1 MDWFLRG
8 EDAFEKAR
16 LLAEERESGAGPFRF
31 FLKPGTSALVTFVD
45 NAGIGLLEHNMKING
60 RWGNFYTCLRDF
72 SECPLCESG
81 DKPYYV
87 MIWTIIDHSK
97 YVSERTGKEY
107 KNTKKLL
114 VAKQSVITK
123 IRRRLSSKELNGDLT
138 FATFSFSRDKREECA
153 TGEDIEFV
161 RRCTRD
167 ELLRMKPEGISVDE
181 WLTPFDYRTLFKP
194 KSVEELRRIA
204 GLGNPIGYEPGSKK
218 TFGASVDA
226 DTGLEA
232 LL

>member
-16 LLAEERESGAGPFRF
+16 LLAEERETVGGPFRF
-31 FLKPGTSALVTFVD
+31 FLKPGTSAMVTFVD
-45 NAGIGLLEHNMKING
+45 SMGIGLLEHNLKVGG

-81 DKPYYV
+81 DRPYYV
-87 MIWTIIDHSK
+87 MVWTIIDHSK

-123 IRRRLSSKELNGDLT
+123 LRRRLSSKELNGDLT
-138 FATFSFSRDKREECA
+138 FATFSFTRDKREECA

-161 RRCTRD
+161 RRCTR
-167 ELLRMKPEGISVDE
+167 EEMLRMKPEGISAEE
-181 WLTPFDYRTLFKP
+181 WLSPFDYRSLFKP

-204 GLGNPIGYEPGSKK
+204 GQGDPIGYEAPLSKIFSSEEDK
-218 TFGASVDA
+218 K
-226 DTGLEA
+226 TGLEA